1 MATTKNSTRN
11 RQTGSSATIEYD
23 SAGTTGASGS
33 TESSSFFARTG
44 RTIKQQPY
52 ASAAIA
58 TGVVAAGA
66 MFFARRGQSDAENS
80 GTMTSKVKG
89 SFAEARG
96 RIKDLVSSNA
106 SSQQSDGRSQREIA
120 EEALTLKETG
130 GANAGSS
137 GSTGS
142 TVATASTSSTG
153 STGNTLDATSNSEI
167 ETGAIAYG
175 A

>member
-1 MATTKNSTRN
+1 MATTKNNKRSPE
-11 RQTGSSATIEYD
+11 TGSNATIEYD
-23 SAGTTGASGS
+23 SAGTTGNPGTSES
-33 TESSSFFARTG
+33 TSFFARTG

-66 MFFARRGQSDAENS
+66 MFFARRGQSDTENS
-80 GTMTSKVKG
+80 GTMTTKFKG

-130 GANAGSS
+130 GASAASAGSS
-137 GSTGS
+137 VSGASPATTGS
-142 TVATASTSSTG
+142 A
-153 STGNTLDATSNSEI
+153 LDATSTSEI